1 MRKKCLVLFATLVLF
16 VLAGFAQA
24 ADDAKSETD
33 ETETVTME
41 EVVVAATRYEEKIS
55 AVPANITVIT
65 EGDIANSTAKDIPS
79 ILRTQVGIH
88 VTDVT
93 GNRRNNRVDLR
104 GFGET
109 AQSNTLVL
117 VDGRRINQADLS
129 GTDWALIPLDRVKRI
144 EIIRGGRGSV
154 LYGDNAAAGVINI
167 ITKEG
172 DKFKTGAEVLVG
184 SYDTFIGNAYVSGSY
199 KNLSYA
205 ISGNYLNSDGYRD
218 NSDTEAKDLGFNLGY
233 FFGDLMQLN
242 LSAGFHEDDTRLPGS
257 LKASDFAAGAS
268 RRDTL
273 TPDDFADV
281 DDYYI
286 KVKPEIYFFDDSQF
300 QIDLSFRKRDS
311 LFFSSFASGTYE
323 GDTEIKTVA
332 ASPQFIFKEQV
343 FGFNNNLTFGFD
355 FEEAEEDIVNTSS
368 FTGTDEFILEKKN
381 CGYYI
386 HDEFYLLDDLA
397 LSGGYRYDKAEY
409 KFSDSSSTDEAD
421 LDENPYSAG
430 INYNFYKNSYVYFGF
445 SRSFRYPVLDEF
457 FDFTTNTFN
466 PDLVPQTSDDY
477 ELGFRHNFTKSLY
490 ANINF
495 FRIDTEDEIFFN
507 PIGGPFGFGAN
518 ENLDGKTRRDGVE
531 IALKKTFENL
541 SISAGYTYADTE
553 IKGGLFSGNEVP
565 NVPKHK
571 ASLDAVFD
579 IGRGFTVALNGI
591 YIGER
596 LFESDYANT
605 FSDQDDYIVLN
616 AKFKYNWKNFTTFLD
631 INNITDEKY
640 SEYGVLGGFPFEEAF
655 YPSPERNF
663 IFGVSVD
670 Y

>member
-1 MRKKCLVLFATLVLF
+1 MRKKCLVLFVTLGLF

-24 ADDAKSETD
+24 ADVAKSETD

-65 EGDIANSTAKDIPS
+65 EGNIANSTAKDIPS

-88 VTDVT
+88 VTDVM
-93 GNRRNNRVDLR
+93 GNRRNYRVDIR

-172 DKFKTGAEVLVG
+172 DKLKTGAEVLAG
-184 SYDTFIGNAYVSGSY
+184 SYDTFKGNAYVSGSY

-218 NSDTEAKDLGFNLGY
+218 NSDTEAKDLGVNLGY
-233 FFGDLMQLN
+233 FLGDSMQLN
-242 LSAGFHEDDTRLPGS
+242 LSAGFHEDDTRLPGP

-286 KVKPEIYFFDDSQF
+286 KVKPEIFFLDDSLF

-311 LFFSSFASGTYE
+311 LFFSSYSGGTYE
-323 GDTEIKTVA
+323 GDTEIKTVT
-332 ASPQFIFKEQV
+332 ASPQIVIKEKIL
-343 FGFNNNLTFGFD
+343 GFNNNLTFGSD
-355 FEEAEEDIVNTSS
+355 FINAEEDIANTITGFPTSK
-368 FTGTDEFILEKKN
+368 FTLEKRDI
-381 CGYYI
+381 GFYI
-386 HDEFYLLDDLA
+386 HDEFYFTDKLLA
-397 LSGGYRYDKAEY
+397 SAGYRYDKAEY
-409 KFSDSSSTDEAD
+409 KFSDNSSTDKAD
-421 LDENPYSAG
+421 IDENPYSVG
-430 INYNFYKNSYVYFGF
+430 INYNFYKNSYVYFSF

-466 PDLVPQTSDDY
+466 IDLVPQTSDDY
-477 ELGFRHNFTKSLY
+477 ELGFRHYLTKSLY

-507 PIGGPFGFGAN
+507 PTTYTN

-531 IALKKTFENL
+531 IALRKTFENV
-541 SISAGYTYADTE
+541 SISAGYTYSDTE
-553 IKGGLFSGNEVP
+553 IKDGQFSGNEVP
-565 NVPKHK
+565 NAPKHK

-605 FSDQDDYIVLN
+605 FSNQDDYIVLN
-616 AKFKYNWKNFTTFLD
+616 AKFKYNWKKFTTFLD

-640 SEYGVLGGFPFEEAF
+640 SEYGVLGGFPVEEAF

>member
-1 MRKKCLVLFATLVLF
+1 MRKKCLVLFVTLGLF

-65 EGDIANSTAKDIPS
+65 EGNIANSTAKDIPS

-88 VTDVT
+88 VTDVM
-93 GNRRNNRVDLR
+93 GNRRNYRVDIR

-184 SYDTFIGNAYVSGSY
+184 SYDTFKGNAYVSGSY

-218 NSDTEAKDLGFNLGY
+218 NSDTEAKDLGVNLGY

-242 LSAGFHEDDTRLPGS
+242 LSAGFHEDDTRLPGP

-268 RRDTL
+268 RRDTV

-286 KVKPEIYFFDDSQF
+286 KVKPEIFFLDDSQF

-311 LFFSSFASGTYE
+311 LFFSSFTDGTFE
-323 GDTEIKTVA
+323 GDTEIKTVV
-332 ASPQFIFKEQV
+332 ASPQIILKEKV
-343 FGFNNNLTFGFD
+343 LGFNNNLTFGFD
-355 FEEAEEDIVNTSS
+355 FIKAEEDIFNTV
-368 FTGTDEFILEKKN
+368 TGLFPSTAEYTLEKEN

-386 HDEFYLLDDLA
+386 HDEIYLLENLA
-397 LSGGYRYDKAEY
+397 LSGGYRYDLIEY
-409 KFSDSSSTDEAD
+409 KFDPSTPDETD
-421 LDENPYSAG
+421 FDENLLTAG
-430 INYNFYKNSYVYFGF
+430 VIYNFYKNSFVYFSF
-445 SRSFRYPVLDEF
+445 SESFRYPVLDELYNF
-457 FDFTTNTFN
+457 FTNTIN
-466 PDLVPQTSDDY
+466 TTLTPQTSDDY
-477 ELGFRHNFTKSLY
+477 ELGIRHYFTKSLY

-507 PIGGPFGFGAN
+507 PTTYTN

-531 IALKKTFENL
+531 IALRKTFENV

-553 IKGGLFSGNEVP
+553 INGGLFSGNEVP

-605 FSDQDDYIVLN
+605 FSNQDDYIVLN
-616 AKFKYNWKNFTTFLD
+616 AKFKYNWKNFATFLY

-640 SEYGVLGGFPFEEAF
+640 SEYGVLGGFPVEEAF

-663 IFGVSVD
+663 YFGVSVD

>member
-1 MRKKCLVLFATLVLF
+1 MRKKCLVLFVTLGLF

-24 ADDAKSETD
+24 ADDARSETD

-88 VTDVT
+88 VTDVM
-93 GNRRNNRVDLR
+93 GNRRNYRVDLR

-199 KNLSYA
+199 KSLSYA

-218 NSDTEAKDLGFNLGY
+218 NSDTEAKDLGVNLGY

-242 LSAGFHEDDTRLPGS
+242 LSAGFHEDDTRMPGP
-257 LKASDFAAGAS
+257 LKASDFAAGKS

-286 KVKPEIYFFDDSQF
+286 KVKPEIFFLDDSRF

-311 LFFSSFASGTYE
+311 LFFSTFTGGTFE

-332 ASPQFIFKEQV
+332 ASPQIILKEKV
-343 FGFNNNLTFGFD
+343 LGLNNNLTFGFD
-355 FEEAEEDIVNTSS
+355 FIKVEEDIFNTVTGPFPSTAE
-368 FTGTDEFILEKKN
+368 FTLEKKN
-381 CGYYI
+381 RGYYI
-386 HDEFYLLDDLA
+386 HDEIYLLENLA
-397 LSGGYRYDKAEY
+397 LSGGYRYDQVEY
-409 KFSDSSSTDEAD
+409 KFDPSTPDETD
-421 LDENPYSAG
+421 FDENPLTAG
-430 INYNFYKNSYVYFGF
+430 VNYNFYKDSSVYFSF
-445 SRSFRYPVLDEF
+445 SESFRYPVLDELYNF
-457 FDFTTNTFN
+457 FTNTIN
-466 PDLVPQTSDDY
+466 DNLAPQTSDDC
-477 ELGFRHNFTKSLY
+477 ELGIRHYFTKSLY

-507 PIGGPFGFGAN
+507 LTNYSN
-518 ENLDGKTRRDGVE
+518 ENLDGKIRRDGVE
-531 IALKKTFENL
+531 IALRKTFENV
-541 SISAGYTYADTE
+541 SISAGYTYSDTE
-553 IKGGLFSGNEVP
+553 IKGGQFSGNEVP

-605 FSDQDDYIVLN
+605 ISNQDDYIVLN
-616 AKFKYNWKNFTTFLD
+616 AKFKYNWKNLTAFLD

-640 SEYGVLGGFPFEEAF
+640 SEYGVLGGVEEAF

-663 IFGVSVD
+663 FFGVSVD